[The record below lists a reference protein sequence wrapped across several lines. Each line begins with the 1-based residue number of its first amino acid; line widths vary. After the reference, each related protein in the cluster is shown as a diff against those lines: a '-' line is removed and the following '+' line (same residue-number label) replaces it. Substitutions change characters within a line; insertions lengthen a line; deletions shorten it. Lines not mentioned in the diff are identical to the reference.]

1 MEEEEVEEVGV
12 ALLVVVAV
20 VVEEVGVVRLAQRG
34 DDAVASRREARR
46 VARRRLDAPEQRWFH
61 AARLV
66 RTVACDERHGVPG
79 RKQPE
84 APLDVC
90 RVRSQLRGERTDR
103 AGSEGSAGACGGG
116 LRLRLVLLRALGRLR
131 SLASRGCA
139 LL

>member
-66 RTVACDERHGVPG
+66 RTVAGDEWHGVAG

-84 APLDVC
+84 APGYD
-90 RVRSQLRGERTDR
+90 
-103 AGSEGSAGACGGG
+103 
-116 LRLRLVLLRALGRLR
+116 
-131 SLASRGCA
+131 
-139 LL
+139 